1 MKKVVTKSSIHT
13 SQNGNFELELFFWP
27 FQDSSGGRDSQN
39 PGSGAIHSCK
49 LLSRAYAHESHPLEP
64 PFSLLERV
72 WEKWFEARIV
82 QWVQYPYHNPS
93 SEPLLPH
100 SPVSRR
106 HPHPWVDCRI
116 CHAPLSP
123 SHSSSHC
130 HSVSQAVS
138 HVRDSHARKRIN
150 ASLHGRRNARG
161 MGLTKSTVHPEE
173 EHVEATI
180 MASCVPEPQ
189 ATHH

>member
-1 MKKVVTKSSIHT
+1 MGSVFGHFKTARGGEIPKIQGLVRSI
-13 SQNGNFELELFFWP
+13 
-27 FQDSSGGRDSQN
+27 
-39 PGSGAIHSCK
+39 
-49 LLSRAYAHESHPLEP
+49 SRAYAHESHPLEP